1 MIQVGS
7 DGPAIGA
14 GATRGGLATE
24 TPATK
29 PGNNVK
35 KLVETILEKLEDGG
49 LNGIYAWFAG
59 RPNVIVNRVN
69 KELYAVLLWREG
81 VVLELVVDDS
91 LDVKY
96 VDVHYSQE
104 PIQ

>member
-1 MIQVGS
+1 MTQVGS
-7 DGPAIGA
+7 DRPAIGA
-14 GATRGGLATE
+14 GAMRGGLATE
-24 TPATK
+24 TPK

-49 LNGIYAWFAG
+49 LNGIYTWFAG
-59 RPNVIVNRVN
+59 KPNVIVNRVN
-69 KELYAVLLWREG
+69 KDVYAVLLWREG

-96 VDVHYSQE
+96 LDVHYCQE
-104 PIQ
+104 SIQ